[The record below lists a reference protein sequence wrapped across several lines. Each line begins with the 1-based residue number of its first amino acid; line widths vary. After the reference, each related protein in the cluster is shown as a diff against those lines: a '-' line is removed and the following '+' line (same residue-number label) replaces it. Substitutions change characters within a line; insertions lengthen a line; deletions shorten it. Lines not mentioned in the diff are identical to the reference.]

1 MSAGAGPPTKR
12 LKQSNIMCAFS
23 RGRTKQPVFLTHNF
37 ACKLLCKGLQLQEAL
52 KRGLQEQEYGEYQ
65 YRLN

>member
-12 LKQSNIMCAFS
+12 LKQSNILCAFAAQ
-23 RGRTKQPVFLTHNF
+23 KQPVFLTHNF
-37 ACKLLCKGLQLQEAL
+37 ACKLLCKGLQVQGAL
-52 KRGLQEQEYGEYQ
+52 KRELQEQEYGEYH